1 MKKSGSQAAPKIPKK
16 ASLPTRSVYKNA
28 NNRLETKIRKRN
40 QNRNKDFSAHRKR
53 NVENAESIHKKVHKF
68 CNFYII
74 NI

>member
-40 QNRNKDFSAHRKR
+40 QNRNKDFSAHRKKECGKCR
-53 NVENAESIHKKVHKF
+53 IDT
-68 CNFYII
+68 
-74 NI
+74 